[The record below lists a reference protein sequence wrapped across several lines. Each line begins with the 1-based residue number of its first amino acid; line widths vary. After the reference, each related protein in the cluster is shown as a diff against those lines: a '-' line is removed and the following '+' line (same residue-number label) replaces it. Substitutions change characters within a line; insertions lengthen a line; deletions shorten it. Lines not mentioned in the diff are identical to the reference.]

1 MNTQNLPFIH
11 LMKTAMNNY
20 AYDVNTNSFIEL
32 SDETYAYLE
41 TLLNSGDAEI
51 PAPPDVAQS
60 VERLRQNGLLS
71 SKHPLKIEH
80 SQSLFLENLLKKN
93 VNQMTLQ
100 ITQECNFRCAY
111 CSYGA
116 KDFQFQR
123 EHSAKRMSLET
134 ALKAVDFFAAHSIE
148 VSDVA
153 LGFYGGEPLL
163 ELELMKDI
171 VEYAEKKFFGKNLSF
186 PITTNGALLT
196 SEVVEYLSAHNFG
209 ITISLD
215 GTSEVHDRSRKFA
228 ATGEGTFATIK
239 KNIDEIKKYYP
250 KLFESVMFNVVIDP
264 RYPCNEL
271 HKFFTENPTF
281 KDSQCTAT
289 LIEDFFFVEK
299 VVVSD
304 AYMREDNHHNLKML
318 LSLLGRYPRAKVSK
332 VAETNTLTT
341 YSKLESDLTVTPEL
355 SDVMAPG
362 GPCIPGGQRL
372 FVSVDGDFYPCERVS
387 ETSEA
392 MKIGNLNN
400 GFDISKAQKV
410 LNVGQ
415 LTEEDCKNCW
425 AIRHCQI
432 CAKHCDNNGHL
443 CADIK
448 LSQCEQIKRT
458 VEFQFKE
465 YLLLKDFGVPIS
477 AAAKGG
483 RV

>member
-1 MNTQNLPFIH
+1 
-11 LMKTAMNNY
+11 MNNY

-32 SDETYAYLE
+32 SDETYAYFE
-41 TLLNSGDAEI
+41 TLLSTGDMDIPIATEI
-51 PAPPDVAQS
+51 EQS
-60 VERLRQNGLLS
+60 IERLRQKGLLS
-71 SKHPLKIEH
+71 SKRPAEIEH
-80 SQSLFLENLLKKN
+80 SQSLFLEDILKKN

-123 EHSAKRMSLET
+123 EHSAEKMSLKS

-163 ELELMKDI
+163 EFELIKNI
-171 VEYAEKKFFGKNLSF
+171 VDYAEKKFFGKNLSF
-186 PITTNGALLT
+186 PITTNGSLLT
-196 SEVVEYLSAHNFG
+196 SEVVEYLSGHNFS

-215 GTSEVHDRSRKFA
+215 GTSEIHDRSRKFT

-239 KNIDEIKKYYP
+239 KNVDEIKRHYP

-264 RYPCNEL
+264 RYPCSEL
-271 HKFFTENPTF
+271 HEFFTENPTF
-281 KDSQCTAT
+281 KDSQCTT
-289 LIEDFFFVEK
+289 GLIEDFFFIEK
-299 VVVSD
+299 AMASD
-304 AYMREDNHHNLKML
+304 AYIREDNYHNLKML
-318 LSLLGRYPRAKVSK
+318 LSLLDRYPRTKVSK
-332 VAETNTLTT
+332 VAETNILNT
-341 YSKLESDLTVTPEL
+341 YSKLENDLTTSPEL

-372 FVSVDGDFYPCERVS
+372 FVSVNGDFYPCERVS

-392 MKIGNLNN
+392 MKIGNLND

-415 LTEEDCKNCW
+415 LTEDDCKNCW

-432 CAKHCDNNGHL
+432 CAKHCDNNGTL

-477 AAAKGG
+477 AVARGG
-483 RV
+483 MA